1 MTANHYTLSPE
12 VAASPLTLAAEV
24 FAKWQAGGRVVMDES
39 GINVN
44 GILFWGAALTP
55 GERFDMDRNPKG
67 DNLPNIFKFD
77 GKVWTLQFDGTVVF
91 EADRVGLHYIEQLLQ
106 RPHKEI
112 YATNLVTGAYGEP
125 EEIVDAKELLES
137 GVATTEVDE
146 NEMADGVDIQVVTT
160 EFRDEILPA
169 EDRAIVLGLLD
180 KSRVELATLKANGL
194 VTLIPDKEW
203 EIAEIEKYLAK
214 TRFGS
219 KNVCFDTRADKDRK
233 SVAKAIKEASLK
245 IANNHPSLAQHLRDS
260 IKTGKFCSYEP
271 KPEIYWEVAKKWR
284 AVAPTK

>member
-1 MTANHYTLSPE
+1 MVP
-12 VAASPLTLAAEV
+12 PL
-24 FAKWQAGGRVVMDES
+24 MDM
-39 GINVN
+39 
-44 GILFWGAALTP
+44 AALVRQALTDGRLKICP
-55 GERFDMDRNPKG
+55 DGSF
-67 DNLPNIFKFD
+67 NLDGIQIPPAPPAGLGPVATHPESENKFLFD
-77 GKVWTLQFDGTVVF
+77 GNTWTLQFVSKVVF
-91 EADRVGLHYIEQLLQ
+91 EADRVGLHYIELLLQ

-125 EEIVDAKELLES
+125 EEIMDAKELLES
-137 GVATTEVDE
+137 GVAITEVDE

-160 EFRDEILPA
+160 EVRDEILPA

-180 KSRVELATLKANGL
+180 KSKVELATLKANGL

-233 SVAKAIKEASLK
+233 SVAKAIKEAILK
-245 IANNHPSLAQHLRDS
+245 IAKNHPSLAQHLRDS

-271 KPEIYWEVAKKWR
+271 KTEIYWEVAKKWR